1 MKKRLYAL
9 LSLIATLLAP
19 LTAFAFGSE
28 AACDLSNYKAPGGLL
43 ADLTH
48 KECTACGQCDIADFF
63 IVGNTIV
70 KLILGLSGSV
80 MLLMVVYG
88 GFLWLSSAGNSSQVD
103 KGKKVV
109 TGALIGLVIVFGAY
123 TAVQFILGA
132 LGLGGTTVSEIF
144 SRPFQTT
151 KK

>member
-1 MKKRLYAL
+1 MKKGFYTL
-9 LSLIATLLAP
+9 LSAIAAFLAP
-19 LTAFAFGSE
+19 IAAFAE
-28 AACDLSNYKAPGGLL
+28 DAKCDLSNYKAPGGLL
-43 ADLTH
+43 ADITH

-70 KLILGLSGSV
+70 KLLLGLSGSV

-88 GFLWLSSAGNSSQVD
+88 GFLWLSSSGNSSQVE

-109 TGALIGLVIVFGAY
+109 TGALIGLIIVFGAY

-132 LGLGGTTVSEIF
+132 LGLGGASVDDLF
-144 SRPFQTT
+144 SRPFQAA